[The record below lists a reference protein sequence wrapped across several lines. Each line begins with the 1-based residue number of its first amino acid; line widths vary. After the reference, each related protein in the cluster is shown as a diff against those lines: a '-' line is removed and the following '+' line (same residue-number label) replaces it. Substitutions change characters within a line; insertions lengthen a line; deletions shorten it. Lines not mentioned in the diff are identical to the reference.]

1 MCLYFV
7 SRPKRLCT
15 IFLWVPHIT
24 VQNNSLY
31 RIVKVNTNLFQ
42 LSEESDPPSSEDQ
55 SWDLISVQNETQ
67 PGFAWLTREG
77 SEHHL
82 EVSGLTIEH

>member
-24 VQNNSLY
+24 LQLDTIPYIASHRALY
-31 RIVKVNTNLFQ
+31 LTLPYMTWLQMAAVAAWQAL
-42 LSEESDPPSSEDQ
+42 
-55 SWDLISVQNETQ
+55 
-67 PGFAWLTREG
+67 PGF
-77 SEHHL
+77 
-82 EVSGLTIEH
+82 